1 MDTQTIPPLTKE
13 NTKSTLTTLIEWIV
27 IALILYY
34 GYSRGIFKRIY
45 NIFFENPETNQTIEP
60 FQSLFT
66 DDINRTSNEI
76 VLHNPTYQPIYK
88 IATSNSGT
96 YPAEFG
102 IFMRRSI
109 YPVEVFLS
117 GGTLENIKMIIDG
130 TMDMALVDED
140 ILLNSVLKDKRFGE
154 ISGILKPI
162 DPSSVAGV
170 AVLYDQFMFLITIQY
185 SNISSWYD
193 IKGRRI
199 GVLNKNS
206 NSYIHFIKIL
216 DITNLLNEV
225 SITEYDN
232 QDEMFEALKNKTID
246 AIYITTNQKNKGL
259 LELSQSLKLRFIS
272 PLDTSKRLIMT
283 SSDGKTAFQ
292 DLIKKQFRY
301 VFPKTVDLNYFYSNI
316 NTTSYINTLSSR
328 MVLIA
333 NPRVAKDDIY
343 SIVSK
348 IIESLIPLQ
357 MDINRYLYDVK
368 LNNTVSNAF
377 EFDAL
382 ASFPKEI
389 PLHEGA
395 LKCYEE
401 VSLVKREIQEN
412 N

>member
-1 MDTQTIPPLTKE
+1 METQSILPQTKE
-13 NTKSTLTTLIEWIV
+13 NTKSTLTSLIEWVV

-76 VLHNPTYQPIYK
+76 VLRNPTYQPIYK

-193 IKGRRI
+193 IKGRRV

-216 DITNLLNEV
+216 DITNLLNGV
-225 SITEYDN
+225 SIIEYDN
-232 QDEMFEALKNKTID
+232 QDKMFEALKNKTID

-259 LELSQSLKLRFIS
+259 LELSQSVKLRFIS
-272 PLDTSKRLIMT
+272 PLDSSKRLIMT
-283 SSDGKTAFQ
+283 SSDDKTAFQ

-328 MVLIA
+328 IVLIA
-333 NPRVAKDDIY
+333 NPRMAKDDIY

-368 LNNTVSNAF
+368 LNNIVSNAF

-395 LKCYEE
+395 LKRYEE

>member
-1 MDTQTIPPLTKE
+1 MEAQSILPQTE
-13 NTKSTLTTLIEWIV
+13 ANTKSTLTSLIEWIV

-45 NIFFENPETNQTIEP
+45 NIFFKNSEPNQTIES

-76 VLHNPTYQPIYK
+76 VLRNPTFQPIYK

-96 YPAEFG
+96 YPEEFG
-102 IFMRRSI
+102 IFMRRAI

-117 GGTLENIKMIIDG
+117 GGTLENIKMIVDG
-130 TMDMALVDED
+130 TMDIALVDED
-140 ILLNSVLKDKRFGE
+140 ILLNSVLKDKRFGAIAG
-154 ISGILKPI
+154 ISKPI
-162 DPSSVAGV
+162 DSSSVAGV

-193 IKGRRI
+193 IKGRRV
-199 GVLNKNS
+199 GVLNKKS
-206 NSYIHFIKIL
+206 NSYIHFIKFL
-216 DITNLLNEV
+216 DITNLLN
-225 SITEYDN
+225 SISIIEYDN
-232 QDEMFEALKNKTID
+232 QDEMFEGLKNKTID

-259 LELSQSLKLRFIS
+259 LELSQSVKLRFIS

-283 SSDGKTAFQ
+283 SSDDKTAFQ

-316 NTTSYINTLSSR
+316 NTASYINTLSSR

-333 NPRVAKDDIY
+333 NPRMAKDDVY

-368 LNNTVSNAF
+368 LNNVVSNAF

-382 ASFPKEI
+382 SSFPKEI

-395 LKCYEE
+395 LKRYEE
-401 VSLVKREIQEN
+401 VSLVKREIKEDD
-412 N
+412 